1 MADMTKTTKTAMMMT
16 KRTKMTKMTMI
27 RMRDERDVT
36 DMTKMTVLT
45 RTPVMIAAERMV
57 MMSMNKDH
65 KDGRSDE
72 EKVLETR
79 IMTTM
84 KLDEIDF

>member
-1 MADMTKTTKTAMMMT
+1 M
-16 KRTKMTKMTMI
+16 
-27 RMRDERDVT
+27 T

-45 RTPVMIAAERMV
+45 RTPVMIAAERTM
-57 MMSMNKDH
+57 MMSMDKAH